1 MQDASLP
8 RPSCTKSDDKATHF
22 RYNENAFMQIENMS
36 NLFSHDAADFVG
48 AKPEAV
54 LKNVFGY
61 SEFRAG
67 QKEIIQNILSGRDTL
82 AVMPT
87 GGGKSLCYQIPALIF
102 SGVTI
107 VVSPLIALMQD
118 QVGALKE
125 AGVNAVFLNSSLEYD
140 EYVQTIKSIKSG
152 EAKLIYVSPE
162 GLATERV
169 KNIFREA
176 NLKVSCI
183 TIDEAH
189 CISEWGHDFRPD
201 YLEIAAFRKE
211 FPDAPCLALTATA
224 TKQVRQDVLKNLEL
238 KNASVLVS
246 SFNRKNIFLQ
256 VQPRIDGTRQIISF
270 IENHKDESGII
281 YCLSRKEVDSLA
293 EELQAQNFSALPYHA
308 GLSDEVRSENQKKFI
323 RDQVDIMVATVA
335 FGMGINKPNV
345 RYVIHFALPK
355 SIEQYYQEIGRA
367 GRDGLP
373 STALLLYSAGDAHRV
388 RYFFREKD
396 EEESFKSEKLL
407 QAMLD
412 FANAR
417 KCRRQVLLNYFGE
430 KYEPKLCAENAANS
444 ENQFCCDIC
453 EGGGIKNQDVTIP
466 VQKFLSCIYRVHERF
481 GAAHIID
488 ILLGSR
494 NQKVTKNNHNFLS
507 TWGIGTEL
515 SKQAWFELVDA
526 MENAGIIRRT
536 GDYNVIAVT
545 SLGKEILSN
554 RDKVELPVRIDFES
568 QKKAQLAFPKKQAI
582 LRKRSEISDSL
593 QNDAQTQNLA
603 ARLKLWRKKTAEE
616 NNIPPYYIFSD
627 KTLTE
632 LANKKPAT
640 HSELYAIHGIGEVKT
655 EKFGDAIL
663 KVILL
668 DDA

>member
-1 MQDASLP
+1 MP
-8 RPSCTKSDDKATHF
+8 
-22 RYNENAFMQIENMS
+22 
-36 NLFSHDAADFVG
+36 NLFSHGAADFVG
-48 AKPEAV
+48 AQPEAV

-67 QKEIIQNILSGRDTL
+67 QKEIIQTILSGRDTL

-102 SGVTI
+102 QGITI

-125 AGVNAVFLNSSLEYD
+125 AGVNAVFLNSTLEYD
-140 EYVQTIKSIKSG
+140 AYVRTVKSIKSG
-152 EAKLIYVSPE
+152 EAKLVYVSPE
-162 GLATERV
+162 GLATERI
-169 KNIFREA
+169 KQIFRES
-176 NLKVSCI
+176 NLTVSCI

-201 YLEIAAFRKE
+201 YLEIISFRRE

-256 VQPRIDGTRQIISF
+256 VQPRTDGYRQIISF

-293 EELQAQNFSALPYHA
+293 EELQARCFSALAYHA
-308 GLSDEVRSENQKKFI
+308 GLSDEARSENQKKFI

-388 RYFFREKD
+388 RYFFREKNED
-396 EEESFKSEKLL
+396 ESFKSEKLL

-417 KCRRQVLLNYFGE
+417 KCRRQILLNYFGE
-430 KYEPKLCAENAANS
+430 TYEPKPCAENAANS
-444 ENQFCCDIC
+444 ESQFCCDIC

-466 VQKFLSCIYRVHERF
+466 VQKFLSCVYRVREHF

-494 NQKVTKNNHNFLS
+494 NQKITKNNHNFLS

-515 SKQAWFELVDA
+515 SKQAWFELADA
-526 MENAGIIRRT
+526 MENAGIIKRA
-536 GDYNVIAVT
+536 GDYNVVTVT

-568 QKKAQLAFPKKQAI
+568 QKKAQLAFPKKQAV

-593 QNDAQTQNLA
+593 QSDAQTQNLA

-616 NNIPPYYIFSD
+616 HNIPPYYIFSD
-627 KTLTE
+627 RTLTE
-632 LANKKPAT
+632 LANKKPKT
-640 HSELYAIHGIGEVKT
+640 RSKLRSVHGIGEVKA
-655 EKFGDAIL
+655 EKFGDEIL
-663 KVILL
+663 AVISGNG
-668 DDA
+668 A

>member
-1 MQDASLP
+1 M
-8 RPSCTKSDDKATHF
+8 R
-22 RYNENAFMQIENMS
+22 IENMP

-67 QKEIIQNILSGRDTL
+67 QKEIIQNILSGRDIL

-140 EYVQTIKSIKSG
+140 AYIQTIKSIKSG

-201 YLEIAAFRKE
+201 YLEIASFRKE
-211 FPDAPCLALTATA
+211 FSDAPCLALTATA
-224 TKQVRQDVLKNLEL
+224 TKQVRQDVLKNLGL

-256 VQPRIDGTRQIISF
+256 VQPRNDGIRQIISF
-270 IENHKDESGII
+270 IENHNDESGII
-281 YCLSRKEVDSLA
+281 YCLSRKEVDSLT
-293 EELQAQNFSALPYHA
+293 EELQAQSISALPYHA

-373 STALLLYSAGDAHRV
+373 STALLLYSAGDAYRV

-430 KYEPKLCAENAANS
+430 KYEPKPCAENAANS
-444 ENQFCCDIC
+444 EDQFCCDIC

-466 VQKFLSCIYRVHERF
+466 VQKFLSCVYRVHERF

-526 MENAGIIRRT
+526 MENAGIIKRT
-536 GDYNVIAVT
+536 GDYNVITVT

-554 RDKVELPVRIDFES
+554 RDKVALPVRIDFES
-568 QKKAQLAFPKKQAI
+568 QKKAQLALPKKQAI
-582 LRKRSEISDSL
+582 LRKCSGISDSL

-603 ARLKLWRKKTAEE
+603 ARLKLWRKKIAEE

-640 HSELYAIHGIGEVKT
+640 HSALHAIHGIGEVKA

-663 KVILL
+663 EIISPNYE
-668 DDA
+668 

>member
-1 MQDASLP
+1 
-8 RPSCTKSDDKATHF
+8 
-22 RYNENAFMQIENMS
+22 MQIENMS

-169 KNIFREA
+169 KNIFRES

-201 YLEIAAFRKE
+201 YLEIASFRKE

-224 TKQVRQDVLKNLEL
+224 TKQVRQDVLKNLDL

-270 IENHKDESGII
+270 IENHKDENGII

-293 EELQAQNFSALPYHA
+293 EELQAQSISALPYHA
-308 GLSDEVRSENQKKFI
+308 GLSDEVRSKNQKKFI

-367 GRDGLP
+367 GRDGLQ

-466 VQKFLSCIYRVHERF
+466 LQKFLSCVYRVHERF

-494 NQKVTKNNHNFLS
+494 NQKITKNNHNFLS

-640 HSELYAIHGIGEVKT
+640 RSELYAIHGIGEVKA

-663 KVILL
+663 KVISL